1 MAKLRPGRL
10 FAACLAA
17 LALFAA
23 AVTAWAATPD
33 PRYGVYV
40 QDEAGVL
47 SAPTR
52 ETLYWQAVW
61 LHERTGTAQIGV
73 VTVPEL
79 GSATIEE
86 YAVAKFRE
94 LGLGDKE
101 RNDGV
106 LLLYAK
112 KENRV
117 RIEVGYGM
125 EGRIPD
131 GKAGAILDRYFVPNR
146 DAGRL
151 DDAFLE
157 TQSALIVEMAAEYGI
172 DASSVVGSG
181 DIPAPADGVLD
192 DGNGFWNAL
201 PWYVKLLGIAAIV
214 LLIALDFKLTGGA
227 VTYALLSR
235 GRGSHRGS
243 GHGGWGGGRGGGGS
257 SGGGGASR

>member
-1 MAKLRPGRL
+1 MTRLRPGR
-10 FAACLAA
+10 FAAVCLAA

-23 AVTAWAATPD
+23 ATTAWAATPD

-40 QDEAGVL
+40 QDEAGVI
-47 SAPTR
+47 SAQTR
-52 ETLYWQAVW
+52 DTLYRQAVW
-61 LHERTGTAQIGV
+61 LHEQTGTAQIGV

-79 GSATIEE
+79 GNATIEE

-131 GKAGAILDRYFVPNR
+131 GKAGAILDKYFVPNR

-151 DDAFLE
+151 DEAFLK

-172 DASSVVGSG
+172 DASSFVGSG
-181 DIPAPADGVLD
+181 DIPAPVGDAGD
-192 DGNGFWNAL
+192 DGDGFWNAL
-201 PWYVKLLGIAAIV
+201 PWYVKLLGAAAIV
-214 LLIALDFKLTGGA
+214 LLIALDFKITGGA
-227 VTYALLSR
+227 VTYAVLSR
-235 GRGSHRGS
+235 GRGLHRG
-243 GHGGWGGGRGGGGS
+243 GGRGGWGGGGGGGS

>member
-1 MAKLRPGRL
+1 MAKLRPGR
-10 FAACLAA
+10 FAAVCLAA

-23 AVTAWAATPD
+23 AATAWAATPD

-40 QDEAGVL
+40 QDEAGVM

-52 ETLYWQAVW
+52 DTLYRQAVW
-61 LHERTGTAQIGV
+61 LHEQTGTAQIGV
-73 VTVPEL
+73 VTVRDL
-79 GSATIEE
+79 GGATIEE
-86 YAVAKFRE
+86 YAVEKFRE

-106 LLLYAK
+106 LLLYAM

-131 GKAGAILDRYFVPNR
+131 GKAGAILDTCFVPYR

-151 DDAFLE
+151 DDAFLK

-172 DASSVVGSG
+172 DASSAVGSG
-181 DIPAPADGVLD
+181 AIHAPVGDAGDGGD
-192 DGNGFWNAL
+192 GFWNAL
-201 PWYVKLLGIAAIV
+201 PWYVKLLGVAAIV

-227 VTYALLSR
+227 VTYAILSR
-235 GRGSHRGS
+235 GRGSHGGG
-243 GHGGWGGGRGGGGS
+243 GHGGRGGGGS